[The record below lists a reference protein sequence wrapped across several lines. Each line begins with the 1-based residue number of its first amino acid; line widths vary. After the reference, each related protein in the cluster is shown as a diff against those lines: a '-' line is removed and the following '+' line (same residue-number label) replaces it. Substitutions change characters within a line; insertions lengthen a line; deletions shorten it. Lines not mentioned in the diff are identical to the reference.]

1 MHRWSKEKMM
11 EEERGRCC
19 PSSCPKEAGGGAL
32 AAVQQHLLP
41 VIKMHISSMLKQ
53 RRGFSK

>member
-1 MHRWSKEKMM
+1 MM

-19 PSSCPKEAGGGAL
+19 TSSRPDEAGGRAL

-41 VIKMHISSMLKQ
+41 MIKMHISNMLKQ

>member
-1 MHRWSKEKMM
+1 MM

-19 PSSCPKEAGGGAL
+19 PSSCPDEAGGRAL
-32 AAVQQHLLP
+32 AAVQQHLMSM
-41 VIKMHISSMLKQ
+41 IKMHINSMLKQ